1 MVFFICEDQTCPKAC
16 WCKRFTYKN
25 KIPPAKHGGPD
36 YPYVD
41 SAHCLD
47 NGYLKYYKNKAREI
61 YERDYPDG
69 SGDDESEQEEHE
81 NNNRES
87 RVREDDE
94 ADQGASG
101 SVRQDDIAERVES
114 LMQDCV
120 LQLQCSG
127 DRRSY
132 IESFVRAY
140 DDFCR
145 DLKQRRP

>member
-1 MVFFICEDQTCPKAC
+1 MLGKAE
-16 WCKRFTYKN
+16 
-25 KIPPAKHGGPD
+25 

-41 SAHCLD
+41 SSSCMKT
-47 NGYLKYYKNKAREI
+47 GYTMYHKNKAREI

-69 SGDDESEQEEHE
+69 SRDDESEQEEYE

-87 RVREDDE
+87 GMREDDE
-94 ADQGASG
+94 ADQGAPRSI
-101 SVRQDDIAERVES
+101 SPDDVAARVES
-114 LMQDCV
+114 LMQDRV
-120 LQLQCSG
+120 LQLQCCG

-132 IESFVRAY
+132 LESFVRAY

>member
-1 MVFFICEDQTCPKAC
+1 MVFSICGDATCPKAC

-25 KIPPAKHGGPD
+25 KLAPDMLGTGG
-36 YPYVD
+36 YPYVIS
-41 SAHCLD
+41 SACM
-47 NGYLKYYKNKAREI
+47 NTGYTMYHKNKAREI

-69 SGDDESEQEEHE
+69 SRDDESEQEEHE

-87 RVREDDE
+87 GMREDDE
-94 ADQGASG
+94 ADQGTPRSIPP
-101 SVRQDDIAERVES
+101 DDVAARVES

-145 DLKQRRP
+145 DIKQGRS

>member
-1 MVFFICEDQTCPKAC
+1 MLGKAE
-16 WCKRFTYKN
+16 
-25 KIPPAKHGGPD
+25 

-41 SAHCLD
+41 SSSCMKT
-47 NGYLKYYKNKAREI
+47 GYTMYHKNKAREI

-69 SGDDESEQEEHE
+69 SRDDESEQEEHE

-87 RVREDDE
+87 GMREDDE
-94 ADQGASG
+94 ADQGAPRSI
-101 SVRQDDIAERVES
+101 SPDDVAARVES
-114 LMQDCV
+114 LMQDRV
-120 LQLQCSG
+120 LQLQCCG

-132 IESFVRAY
+132 LESFVRAY

>member
-1 MVFFICEDQTCPKAC
+1 MLGKAE
-16 WCKRFTYKN
+16 
-25 KIPPAKHGGPD
+25 

-41 SAHCLD
+41 SSSCMKT
-47 NGYLKYYKNKAREI
+47 GYTMYHKNKAREI

-69 SGDDESEQEEHE
+69 SRDDESEQEEHE

-87 RVREDDE
+87 GVWEDDE
-94 ADQGASG
+94 ADQGAPRSI
-101 SVRQDDIAERVES
+101 SPDDVAARVES
-114 LMQDCV
+114 LMQDRV
-120 LQLQCSG
+120 LQLQRCG

-132 IESFVRAY
+132 LESFVRAY

>member
-1 MVFFICEDQTCPKAC
+1 MLGKAE
-16 WCKRFTYKN
+16 
-25 KIPPAKHGGPD
+25 

-41 SAHCLD
+41 SSLCMKT
-47 NGYLKYYKNKAREI
+47 GYTRYHKNKAREI

-69 SGDDESEQEEHE
+69 SRDDESEQEEHE

-87 RVREDDE
+87 GVREDDE
-94 ADQGASG
+94 ADQGAPRSI
-101 SVRQDDIAERVES
+101 SPDDVAARVES
-114 LMQDCV
+114 LMQDCI

-132 IESFVRAY
+132 LESFVRAY